1 MCRTQRPAD
10 GTMRGVT
17 DVQPAPEPASHA
29 APDQPA
35 DPELVPATPQ
45 AAAAVADDLP
55 RLEHVPDIRLI
66 ACDMDGTLLDD
77 EDAVHDDFWPLI
89 DVLHERGITFCP
101 ASGRQYYNLLE
112 RFEPIADEVIFIAEN
127 GTYVVRGGQELS
139 SDCLD
144 RDVARA
150 LIDVT
155 RNLARG
161 GADVGAVL
169 CGKSSAWIERT
180 DPPFRDEVD
189 KYYHRLQVVEDL
201 NAVDDEVLKV
211 AIYDFVSSERISA
224 PAFAHFRDTH
234 QVVVSGEHWL
244 DVMVAGA
251 NKGTGLRHIQE
262 ALGIT
267 RDQTM
272 VFGDFLNDLE
282 MMDEA
287 TYSFAMANAHPEL
300 AARARYRAPGNTD
313 NGVVRTIAHVL
324 GLS

>member
-1 MCRTQRPAD
+1 
-10 GTMRGVT
+10 MRGVT
-17 DVQPAPEPASHA
+17 DVPPAPEPASHPAPA
-29 APDQPA
+29 APAEPQV
-35 DPELVPATPQ
+35 VPATPQ

-55 RLEHVPDIRLI
+55 RLDHVPDIRLI

-89 DVLHERGITFCP
+89 DLLHARGITFCP

-144 RDVARA
+144 REVARA

-155 RNLARG
+155 RELARG

-169 CGKSSAWIERT
+169 CGKSSAWIERA
-180 DPPFRDEVD
+180 DQPFRDEVD

-201 NAVDDEVLKV
+201 NAVDDDVLKV

-313 NGVVRTIAHVL
+313 NGVVRTITHVL